1 MDSLIAKALNL
12 KYRPVAIILTDE
24 KPEDAIQFKEGKFG
38 CVMALLSAASR
49 GRQAVASRDTVTCPG
64 GGTGLGFGNQFENL
78 PGGVDIFCRFL
89 SVGNEGYEPGMQ
101 ITDMMK
107 PFVTEEIYDNFK
119 CGERYLK
126 TPELVRKFIDCLPI
140 TDVPFEYVVFRPLSG
155 VDPEQEK
162 PEVVVF
168 LADMDQL
175 SALVVLAN
183 HDRDSNE
190 SVIIPQAAGCQSIGI
205 YPFKEARSQTPRA
218 VVGLVDITAR
228 VQVKR
233 QLKGDFMSFAVPFAM
248 FLEMEGNVPGS
259 FLERN
264 TWKELMRLKDQQA

>member
-1 MDSLIAKALNL
+1 MKSVTAETL
-12 KYRPVAIILTDE
+12 KLRYQPVSVVLTDE
-24 KPEDAIQFKEGKFG
+24 KPDNAVEFKKGKFG
-38 CVMALLSAASR
+38 CVMMLLSAAAR
-49 GRQAVASRDTVTCPG
+49 GRQAVASRETVSCPG

-78 PGGVDIFCRFL
+78 PGGVDVFCRFL
-89 SVGNEGYEPGMQ
+89 SAGNEGYEPGMQ

-107 PFVTEEIYDNFK
+107 PFVTEEVYDNFK
-119 CGERYLK
+119 YGERYLK
-126 TPELVRKFIDCLPI
+126 TPELVRKFIDSLPI
-140 TDVPFEYVVFRPLSG
+140 TDVPFEYVVFRPLSD
-155 VDPEQEK
+155 VDPEHGK

-183 HDRDSNE
+183 YDRDSNE

>member
-1 MDSLIAKALNL
+1 MKSVTAEALKL
-12 KYRPVAIILTDE
+12 RYDPVAVVLTNS
-24 KPEDAIQFKEGKFG
+24 KPEGAVEFKKGKFG
-38 CVMALLSAASR
+38 CVMSLLSAASR
-49 GRQAVASRDTVTCPG
+49 GKQAVASRETVTCPG
-64 GGTGLGFGNQFENL
+64 GRTGLGFGNQFENL

-119 CGERYLK
+119 YGERYLK

-140 TDVPFEYVVFRPLSG
+140 TDVPFEYVVFRPLSD

-183 HDRDSNE
+183 YDRDTNE

-205 YPFKEARSQTPRA
+205 YPFEEARSQTPRA

-233 QLKGDFMSFAVPFAM
+233 QLKDDVMSFAVPFAM

-259 FLERN
+259 FLERS
-264 TWKELMRLKDQQA
+264 TWKELMRLKDQ